1 MNISI
6 FSSLLCIL
14 CGLLLFLFSL
24 DQIKDTLSK
33 LFITKLKTYISNSV
47 NTKFKSFLTGCIA
60 SALIQSSSG
69 TTAIAISLL
78 SSKYIKP
85 KDCLGIIIGAN
96 LGTCLTTFILAINI
110 ENVFLYILIIGVF
123 LYFCINRFKKYCFLI
138 IYTGLML
145 WGLDYLSN
153 GFNGLLKEN
162 YIYNIINNIQNS
174 NLLSI
179 LFGILSTAIIQSSS
193 GIIGIVEEMYCS
205 NIINLQSSIGI
216 MLGANIGT
224 TLTGYFATI
233 NTNGNTKKIINMNL
247 IFNIVG
253 VLLFFIIF
261 IPFIKHI
268 YFIQNKFFINN
279 LKLSIAYAHFLFNI
293 ITVIFGYVFF
303 DLFLLFFKKENSVT

>member
-1 MNISI
+1 MNNYI
-6 FSSLLCIL
+6 FTSLLYIL

-47 NTKFKSFLTGCIA
+47 NTKFKSFLTGCIT

-110 ENVFLYILIIGVF
+110 ENVFLYILIIGIF
-123 LYFCINRFKKYCFLI
+123 LYFFINRFKKYYFLI

-145 WGLDYLSN
+145 WGLNYLSN
-153 GFNGLLKEN
+153 GFNGILKEN

-174 NLLSI
+174 NLFSI
-179 LFGILSTAIIQSSS
+179 LFGILSTSIIQSSS
-193 GIIGIVEEMYCS
+193 GIIGIVEEMYCN

-233 NTNGNTKKIINMNL
+233 NTIGDTKKIINMNL
-247 IFNIVG
+247 IFNIIG
-253 VLLFFIIF
+253 VLLFFFIF
-261 IPFIKHI
+261 TPFIEHI
-268 YFIQNKFFINN
+268 YFIQNKFFIAN
-279 LKLSIAYAHFLFNI
+279 LKLSIAYAHFLFNV
-293 ITVIFGYVFF
+293 ITVILGYMFFNVFM
-303 DLFLLFFKKENSVT
+303 LFFKKENSVT